1 MLFPSPCKIFIK
13 IKGRSHSPNWQHS
26 TSRRPGETKTNQESI
41 ETAYQVV
48 EHISYDHMIIKRCDG
63 RRRKIL
69 KSIKRWQRCQ
79 TSLTQFIPIL
89 FKGVSTFSQLPA
101 IENLNRKIDIQYFDM
116 PPENPF
122 IHVFG
127 RHFVTWNNEPRTS
140 FTIHWRKPSSLL
152 LASLYLYYT
161 PNLTRDGNTEKY
173 CQKSTFASVC
183 QCHWSYRSSL
193 QASALLPSHVL
204 CRFLSFL
211 PNHRLHLHLVLR
223 SVTKLVRI
231 IKTKNMM
238 NAKNPKLCPR
248 IIFEA
253 IQ

>member
-1 MLFPSPCKIFIK
+1 MIIWYTYICGYLE
-13 IKGRSHSPNWQHS
+13 RYWRAPNWLCEVDLGKCDRAW
-26 TSRRPGETKTNQESI
+26 T
-41 ETAYQVV
+41 V
-48 EHISYDHMIIKRCDG
+48 KRCDG

-161 PNLTRDGNTEKY
+161 PNPTTGGNTEKY
-173 CQKSTFASVC
+173 CQKPTFASVC

-238 NAKNPKLCPR
+238 NAKNPKNNFWGHSIVCLVNEWP
-248 IIFEA
+248 
-253 IQ
+253 Q